1 VNAKKPRTAAVLS
14 ETQED
19 EAGSSLKRVSNYRR
33 VMAVSLDE
41 ERLPLLKPAPGQK
54 PSEHEERYPLG
65 MSEELY
71 GYMLM
76 LLASTFFSLSSF
88 IVHLLAS
95 PRFGFDLPTNF
106 VAWVRGVFL
115 VAGASLGTFLFVDY
129 RHYFANMSSEI
140 WLLLIA
146 RGLVGGLALLCFI
159 QTVSILP
166 LGDAGTDQE
175 VSAPSR
181 VFLHFP

>member
-1 VNAKKPRTAAVLS
+1 VLS
-14 ETQED
+14 DTQED

-129 RHYFANMSSEI
+129 RHYFANMSSGDSLVALHSCALFRRSPFCHLETQVRTRKSQHRAGSFCI
-140 WLLLIA
+140 FHRLPFA
-146 RGLVGGLALLCFI
+146 R
-159 QTVSILP
+159 T
-166 LGDAGTDQE
+166 
-175 VSAPSR
+175 
-181 VFLHFP
+181 